1 MRTILAALMRDRDVW
16 VLTCALVLVAAGSS
30 IHAQDAPAQP
40 GVRSVTYTRDVA
52 PIIATRCGACHVP
65 GGDAPFSLSTFDEV
79 RRRGAMIVAVTRSR
93 FMPPWKPAPGFGEFT
108 GARRLQA
115 HEIATLEQWVADGT
129 PRGTRSDTGSS
140 SDRLDLP
147 PSDASGGWG
156 GRPPD
161 LIVRVT
167 PYTLRADGPD
177 VFRIF
182 SVRVPIATARFVQ
195 GIYFRPGN
203 RAVHHANIRVDTT
216 SASRML
222 DEADPLPGYEGMIA
236 RAADFPDGH
245 FLGWTPGQAAPVLS
259 EALAWRL
266 EGGADLAVQ
275 LHLRPSGKTEEIA
288 PVIGLYFGADRS
300 ATPPTAIRLGRQDL
314 DVPAG
319 ATHHIVTDSFVLP
332 VDAKVMAVQPH
343 AHYRTRAM
351 DAWATLPDGERRP
364 LIRITDWDMN
374 WQDRYLYADPF
385 WLPAGTRLSVEYV
398 FDNSEANPRNPDRP
412 PTRAT
417 WGWRSNDEMADLW
430 IQVLT
435 RTDDDRSRLRR
446 EIEFKMQSEDT
457 IGSEVLLQREP
468 NHVNLRNDAAGL
480 YLSLGQPG
488 TALVHFAAVRALRPE
503 SAAAWFNEGVA
514 LDAAGRSGE
523 ARARY
528 AEALARD
535 PAYSQAHNN
544 LAALLL
550 KDGRVAEARAGFE
563 RAVSAD
569 PKNADARANLALVL
583 AGTAETDAAITQV
596 AYVLEQK
603 PELVVGLT
611 PVVWLLA
618 AHPEPAARRPADA
631 RRLAERI
638 VAATGRGDASALDA
652 LAACQ
657 AALGRFEEAVRV
669 ASEAESATPAN
680 QPALRQA
687 IRDRLTLY
695 RAGKAYTLAPF

>member
-1 MRTILAALMRDRDVW
+1 MRLRTVCAVSAAVAVAAL
-16 VLTCALVLVAAGSS
+16 LTAEAW
-30 IHAQDAPAQP
+30 AQP
-40 GVRSVTYTRDVA
+40 ASRPVTYTRDVA
-52 PIIATRCGACHVP
+52 PIIAARCGGCHAP
-65 GGDAPFSLSTFDEV
+65 GGDGPFSLTSFDEV
-79 RRRGAMIVAVTRSR
+79 RRRASMIVAATKSR
-93 FMPPWKPAPGFGEFT
+93 YMPPWKPAPGFGEFT
-108 GARRLQA
+108 GARRLRD

-129 PRGTRSDTGSS
+129 PRGTRSDTGSG
-140 SDRLDLP
+140 SDRLDSP
-147 PSDASGGWG
+147 SSDASGGWG
-156 GRPPD
+156 RRPPD

-182 SVRVPIATARFVQ
+182 SVRVPIATTRFVQ

-203 RAVHHANIRVDTT
+203 RAVHHANIRVDAT

-300 ATPPTAIRLGRQDL
+300 ATPPTSIRLGRQDL

-319 ATHHIVTDSFVLP
+319 ATHHTVTDSFVLP
-332 VDAKVMAVQPH
+332 VDARVMAVQPH
-343 AHYRTRAM
+343 AHYRARAM

-398 FDNSEANPRNPDRP
+398 FDNSVANPRNPDRP

-435 RTDDDRSRLRR
+435 RTDGDRSRLRR
-446 EIEFKMQSEDT
+446 EIDLKMQSEDT

-488 TALVHFAAVRALRPE
+488 KALVHFAAVRGLRPE
-503 SAAAWFNEGVA
+503 SAASWFNEGVA
-514 LDAAGRSGE
+514 LEAVGRSEE

-569 PKNADARANLALVL
+569 PDNADAHANLALIL
-583 AGTAETDAAITQV
+583 AGTTNTDAALAQV
-596 AYVLEQK
+596 AVALKQK
-603 PELVVGLT
+603 PDLLMGMT

-618 AHPEPAARRPADA
+618 AHAEPLARRPEAA
-631 RRLAERI
+631 KRLAEQI
-638 VAATGRGDASALDA
+638 VAATDRAAAALDA
-652 LAACQ
+652 LAACH
-657 AALGRFEEAVRV
+657 AALGLFEDAVRL

-680 QPALRQA
+680 LPALRAA
-687 IRDRLTLY
+687 IRERVALY
-695 RAGKAYTLAPF
+695 RAGKAFTLTPF